1 MVGLL
6 TFGDTVVTSNW
17 AGRRQMRVELAAL
30 ENNPFA
36 HYHVCM
42 HLHLAPFVRITAS

>member
-1 MVGLL
+1 
-6 TFGDTVVTSNW
+6 
-17 AGRRQMRVELAAL
+17 MRVELAAL

-42 HLHLAPFVRITAS
+42 YALAFGPVCAHYCLLIARH